1 MDQNNCQFLVL
12 VEVMKEHNAASY
24 DVTLPVVTMN
34 AVGQTRRYVVI
45 SLNDVQH
52 QVGLVQSSED
62 SLEHKVVAPYYIF
75 RGNVKLTA
83 GQLQYI

>member
-1 MDQNNCQFLVL
+1 
-12 VEVMKEHNAASY
+12 MKEHSAASY
-24 DVTLPVVTMN
+24 DVTLPVVKMN
-34 AVGQTRRYVVI
+34 AVGQTRRYAVI

-52 QVGLVQSSED
+52 QVGLVQSSEG

-75 RGNVKLTA
+75 RENVKETA